1 MATKTKPAP
10 ALSTISRKL
19 DEVEEYAECV
29 REIRR
34 KLKRHAPGSD
44 AYLELL
50 PELWVKLDWLKLKA
64 ESAALLLEE
73 YEESMPD
80 ED

>member
-10 ALSTISRKL
+10 TLATISRKL
-19 DEVEEYAECV
+19 DEVEEYAEYV

-34 KLKRHAPGSD
+34 RLKRHTPGSD
-44 AYLELL
+44 AYVELL
-50 PELWVKLDWLKLKA
+50 ADLWVKLDWLKLKA

-73 YEESMPD
+73 SDESLPD

>member
-10 ALSTISRKL
+10 ALSTIARKL
-19 DEVEEYAECV
+19 DEVEEYSEYV

-34 KLKRHAPGSD
+34 KLKKHSPESD

-50 PELWVKLDWLKLKA
+50 ADLWVKLDWLKLKA

-73 YEESMPD
+73 YEESLPD